1 MQTNN
6 IALPE
11 SNSFLMGIAGIGAAV
26 LISLIGWLPL
36 WVIFGVLVVAGCL
49 YGSKFFAT
57 GIIGGFASGI
67 FAAMDWLPRWI
78 YFTAI
83 VLGALFLA
91 VQIAGKYV
99 NTGVGSE

>member
-1 MQTNN
+1 M
-6 IALPE
+6 AE
-11 SNSFLMGIAGIGAAV
+11 SNSFIIGIAGISMAV
-26 LISLIGWLPL
+26 LISLLGWLPL
-36 WVIFGVLVVAGCL
+36 WMLFGVLVIAGCL
-49 YGSKFFAT
+49 YNSKFFAT
-57 GIIGGFASGI
+57 GISGGFAAGV

-91 VQIAGKYV
+91 VQVAGKYV